1 MTDSK
6 KKSIVEIVSGK
17 IVSFLI
23 GILINGLILTSF
35 GMDGGIVLWSSLSAV
50 FVVIASI
57 RSYLWRRMFNRLGE
71 DFLKW
76 VTGISVKFVK

>member
-1 MTDSK
+1 LTDSR

-17 IVSFLI
+17 IVSFVI
-23 GILINGLILTSF
+23 GIFINGIILTSF

-50 FVVIASI
+50 FVLIATV

-71 DFLKW
+71 DFLK
-76 VTGISVKFVK
+76 